1 MHEIKQIHFAKDHVL
16 DGLSIGKSE
25 VPIELDN
32 SNRGTVPAKLPI
44 HNQDGKP
51 VGTVFLEYEI
61 LKT

>member
-25 VPIELDN
+25 VSIELDN

-44 HNQDGKP
+44 NNQEGKP
-51 VGTVFLEYEI
+51 VGTVFL
-61 LKT
+61 